1 MIVIALGLLAA
12 ALALAAALTDS
23 IGLAVA
29 AAAVTVLG
37 AAFWGLDLATAR
49 RQRRP
54 LLNDASETAGP
65 DQAGGPTE
73 SSGVVYVI
81 PGRTRFHRAGCSSIA
96 DRDLDELPRQKAEG
110 AGLLPCGRC
119 APRP

>member
-29 AAAVTVLG
+29 AAAVTGLG
-37 AAFWGLDLATAR
+37 AAFWGLDLAAAR
-49 RQRRP
+49 RQRP

-65 DQAGGPTE
+65 VQAGGLTE
-73 SSGVVYVI
+73 PSGVVYVI

-96 DRDLDELPRQKAEG
+96 DRELDELPRQEAEG